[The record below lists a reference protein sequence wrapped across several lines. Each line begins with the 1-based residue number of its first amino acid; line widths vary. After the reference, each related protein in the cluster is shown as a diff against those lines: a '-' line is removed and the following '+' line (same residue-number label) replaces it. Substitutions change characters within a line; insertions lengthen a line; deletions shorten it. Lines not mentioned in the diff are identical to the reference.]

1 MDALFDRLCLFIWDF
16 EHIASFCTRLMFRR
30 KMPVVDA
37 QDADLSLHASG
48 MVLRIQISTRSV
60 ALKMLLL

>member
-1 MDALFDRLCLFIWDF
+1 MDALSDRLCLFIWDF

-37 QDADLSLHASG
+37 QDADLGAVCTHLAWF
-48 MVLRIQISTRSV
+48 
-60 ALKMLLL
+60 